1 MPIEYRVS
9 DGGHFIHAIAQG
21 EVTNEEFIDYEEKH
35 GSDARVK
42 APCKE
47 LLEIPTGAFRLV
59 THDAVEEV
67 LSRRRSR
74 GPRVCHHCAI
84 VVSYSDAGG
93 LGPRQALREAGDRPL
108 AVQRGRLR
116 RRRDREDLAG
126 RARALT
132 TTEGR
137 ERCSRSSSDWRAA

>member
-84 VVSYSDAGG
+84 VVSYSDA
-93 LGPRQALREAGDRPL
+93 AAW
-108 AVQRGRLR
+108 
-116 RRRDREDLAG
+116 DLAKLYERLATVHSPCSVVVFG
-126 RARALT
+126 DVGIARTWLGAP
-132 TTEGR
+132 EP
-137 ERCSRSSSDWRAA
+137 